1 MNTVQVL
8 HSYLQIEALAEP
20 NRLAILQRL
29 MANPATLTQLA
40 DQLHHSPAWVRH
52 HLKRLEAVGLVEFW
66 ERRKRGRQ
74 IERYY
79 RSAAGAFL
87 LQQMIPPKTSKPL
100 LIFSGSDDFAWKVLA
115 EQLSENYHILTL
127 PVGSLNGLINLRLG
141 FSHVCGSHLFDEAS
155 GEYNVPTLRHLFP
168 DRPLSVVT
176 LTHRIQGLIL
186 PSGNPKGIRG
196 LEDLARVDVCLVNR
210 NRGSGTRIWLE
221 RALYQAGIDPHQIR
235 GFDQEV
241 NTHEEAALWVYVG
254 KADLALG
261 LQSAA
266 SRYQLEF
273 IPLFEE
279 RYDLI
284 LAEEGKDKM
293 KPLFDLLSDRSFR
306 QKVSKLPGYSLR
318 QSGDQINLFGP

>member
-1 MNTVQVL
+1 
-8 HSYLQIEALAEP
+8 
-20 NRLAILQRL
+20 
-29 MANPATLTQLA
+29 
-40 DQLHHSPAWVRH
+40 
-52 HLKRLEAVGLVEFW
+52 
-66 ERRKRGRQ
+66 
-74 IERYY
+74 
-79 RSAAGAFL
+79 
-87 LQQMIPPKTSKPL
+87 
-100 LIFSGSDDFAWKVLA
+100 
-115 EQLSENYHILTL
+115 
-127 PVGSLNGLINLRLG
+127 G

-155 GEYNVPTLRHLFP
+155 GEYNLPTLRHLFP

-186 PSGNPKGIRG
+186 PAGNPKGIRG
-196 LEDLARVDVCLVNR
+196 LEDLARADICLVNR

-221 RALYQAGIDPHQIR
+221 RALHQAAIDPHQIR

-254 KADLALG
+254 RADLALG

-293 KPLFDLLSDRSFR
+293 KPLFDLLSDRAFR

-318 QSGDQINLFGP
+318 QSGEQINLGGP